1 MRATASLLHQH
12 AIESDFG
19 YDARS
24 RRHQPSSRKG
34 RASGVDRMASDHNLE
49 GRHEKRLP
57 IAVVVCLTGVKQP
70 HAAGE
75 EKTYTENVSLHG
87 AKVISQYPWQP
98 GEEAQVTPLKYGTPT
113 RGKVVY
119 CKRLA
124 PDRYLV
130 GLTFPR
136 QPVYWSSFTYPGVW

>member
-1 MRATASLLHQH
+1 M
-12 AIESDFG
+12 
-19 YDARS
+19 
-24 RRHQPSSRKG
+24 
-34 RASGVDRMASDHNLE
+34 VSDHNLE

-57 IAVVVCLTGVKQP
+57 IAVVVCLTGIKQP

-98 GEEAQVTPLKYGTPT
+98 GEEAQVTPLKYGSPA

-119 CKRLA
+119 CKRLS
-124 PDRYLV
+124 PGRYLV
-130 GLTFPR
+130 GLTFPQ

>member
-1 MRATASLLHQH
+1 M
-12 AIESDFG
+12 F
-19 YDARS
+19 
-24 RRHQPSSRKG
+24 
-34 RASGVDRMASDHNLE
+34 SDHNLE

-57 IAVVVCLTGVKQP
+57 IAVVVCLTGIKQP

-98 GEEAQVTPLKYGTPT
+98 GEEAQVTPLKYGSPA

-119 CKRLA
+119 CKRLS
-124 PDRYLV
+124 PNRYLV
-130 GLTFPR
+130 GLTFPQ